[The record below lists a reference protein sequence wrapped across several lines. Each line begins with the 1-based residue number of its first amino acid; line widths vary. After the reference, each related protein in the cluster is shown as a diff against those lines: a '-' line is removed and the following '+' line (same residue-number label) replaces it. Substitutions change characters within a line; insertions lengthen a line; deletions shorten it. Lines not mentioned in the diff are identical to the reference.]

1 MASALDETHLV
12 TVRGFIHQEVSTK
25 TFQQGELVGA
35 TLLRLTR
42 TNRSSLC

>member
-1 MASALDETHLV
+1 MAPALDETNLV
-12 TVRGFIHQEVSTK
+12 TVRGLIYQEVSTK
-25 TFQQGELVGA
+25 TSQQGELVGA

>member
-12 TVRGFIHQEVSTK
+12 TVRGLIHQEVSTK